1 MPGPQMAVL
10 WLARVEHAKGRVVPA
25 MVSVFW
31 LVMLAVDGLRLQA
44 VVLDSSVKNKTT
56 YVNPPLM

>member
-56 YVNPPLM
+56 